1 MRQLTLAQLHIS
13 KCGVTIKMAWD
24 KVDTNTLTIA
34 NDIISL
40 TGFTPVKF
48 NQLLMQCFPDGVG
61 IIEPR
66 FTLSNGAGTG
76 HASRMSRDGLAD
88 TTATSRQDWVTSI
101 TQAADTN
108 FNVGYMCNIGGEEK
122 LSYIFA
128 VVNNGAG
135 AGVAPR
141 RREIASKYVV
151 GVNPQITDIEN
162 YDSDVTQLKGIGSN
176 FTLLGTD

>member
-1 MRQLTLAQLHIS
+1 
-13 KCGVTIKMAWD
+13 MAWD

-34 NDIISL
+34 DDIILL

-48 NQLLMQCFPDGVG
+48 NQMLMQCFPNGAA
-61 IIEPR
+61 IEPR
-66 FTLSNGAGTG
+66 FTLSNGTGTG

-88 TTATSRQDWVTSI
+88 TTAVSREDWVTSI
-101 TQAADTN
+101 SNVGDTN
-108 FNVGYMCNIGGEEK
+108 FNVGYMCNIGGKEK
-122 LSYIFA
+122 LSYVFA

-135 AGVAPR
+135 AGTAPR
-141 RREIASKYVV
+141 RREIASKYVA

-162 YDSDVTQLKGIGSN
+162 YDPNPAYLKGIGSN

>member
-1 MRQLTLAQLHIS
+1 
-13 KCGVTIKMAWD
+13 MAWD

-76 HASRMSRDGLAD
+76 HASRMSRDGGAD
-88 TTATSRQDWVTSI
+88 TTAVSREDWVTSI
-101 TQAADTN
+101 TDAADTN
-108 FNVGYMCNIGGEEK
+108 FSIGYMCDIAGEEK
-122 LSYIFA
+122 LSYIFTT
-128 VVNNGAG
+128 VNTASGAG
-135 AGVAPR
+135 TAPR
-141 RREIASKYVV
+141 RREIASKYVA
-151 GVNPQITDIEN
+151 GVNPQISDIESYGTDPADEN
-162 YDSDVTQLKGIGSN
+162 AAGSN